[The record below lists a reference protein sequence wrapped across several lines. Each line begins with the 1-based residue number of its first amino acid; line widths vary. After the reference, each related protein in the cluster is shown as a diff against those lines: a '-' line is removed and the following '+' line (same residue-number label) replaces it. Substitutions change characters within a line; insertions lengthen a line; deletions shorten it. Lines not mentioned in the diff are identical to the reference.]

1 MIPEAAVAM
10 LACAR
15 IGAAKVG
22 NKNRL
27 GLSFTEASKR
37 QISESLRGKTLSAE
51 TRAKLSAARKGVPKS
66 PEWCEKMRAIH
77 KGRVISTEQRAQ
89 ISALKS
95 QVVTDRAALD
105 AARAELELWKDPD
118 YVKSQARERLHF
130 VLPGE
135 RQYIVT
141 GTKDDPTLP
150 DTTKVVSQL
159 PEGAPWYTK
168 LIASVTESGL

>member
-1 MIPEAAVAM
+1 MRNGRRSYSSRRRSRRRSTNGRRSGGSARPLVLIAIIFIFTLT
-10 LACAR
+10 LAPP
-15 IGAAKVG
+15 I
-22 NKNRL
+22 KNY
-27 GLSFTEASKR
+27 FT
-37 QISESLRGKTLSAE
+37 
-51 TRAKLSAARKGVPKS
+51 
-66 PEWCEKMRAIH
+66 
-77 KGRVISTEQRAQ
+77 QRAQ

-95 QVVTDRAALD
+95 QVVTDRTVLD

-118 YVKSQARERLHF
+118 YIKSQARERLHF

-141 GTKDDPTLP
+141 GTDDGPAAV

>member
-1 MIPEAAVAM
+1 MRRGRRSYSSRRPSRRLSSNRRRSRGSARP
-10 LACAR
+10 LALIA
-15 IGAAKVG
+15 IIFVFTLTLAPPI
-22 NKNRL
+22 KNY
-27 GLSFTEASKR
+27 FT
-37 QISESLRGKTLSAE
+37 
-51 TRAKLSAARKGVPKS
+51 
-66 PEWCEKMRAIH
+66 
-77 KGRVISTEQRAQ
+77 QRAQ

-95 QVVTDRAALD
+95 QVATDRTALEI
-105 AARAELELWKDPD
+105 ARAELELWKDPN

-130 VLPGE
+130 VMPGE

-141 GTKDDPTLP
+141 GTKEDPTSP